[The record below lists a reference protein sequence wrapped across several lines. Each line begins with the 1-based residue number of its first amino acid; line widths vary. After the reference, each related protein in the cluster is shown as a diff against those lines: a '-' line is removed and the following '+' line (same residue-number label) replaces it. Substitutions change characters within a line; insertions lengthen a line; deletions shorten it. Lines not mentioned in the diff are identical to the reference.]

1 MTTAEFVD
9 YCLELGFDVEDDDF
23 DINVWVLSGRNKNV
37 RNKIAWINKEC
48 PLNYKMLSISHPQK
62 EKLADIIHIYSK
74 TTRGKR
80 GRKEK
85 YKQPEVSHFQ
95 Y

>member
-1 MTTAEFVD
+1 MTTAAFIE

-23 DINVWVLSGRNKNV
+23 DISIWVLSGRHKNI

-48 PLNYKMLSISHPQK
+48 VLNYKMLSISHPKK
-62 EKLADIIHIYSK
+62 EELADVIHIYSK
-74 TTRGKR
+74 TAKGKR
-80 GRKEK
+80 GRKYK
-85 YKQPEVSHFQ
+85 YKQPSLSNFQ